1 MTLIRLERVSKSYD
15 QINDVLRNIDLSISE
30 GEFVVL
36 VGASGCGK
44 TTLLRMINRLI
55 EPTSGEILVKGKN
68 IRDWNKIELRRS
80 IGYVIQETG
89 LFPHMTIQE
98 NISYVLTIQKKDR
111 EYKQKRSKELINLV
125 GIPESYLNKYPR
137 ELSGGQKQR
146 IGVARALASDPEII
160 LMDEPF
166 GAIDEITRKNL
177 QDELKSIHDHLKKTI
192 IFVTHDIQEALKLGT
207 RIILL
212 KDGQIEQEGDQD
224 NLIFKPGTDYV
235 KDFFGIKGFKATL
248 DEKVVTRAYNR
259 ILDGEITM
267 DDLFK

>member
-1 MTLIRLERVSKSYD
+1 MTLIRLEHVSKSYD
-15 QINDVLRNIDLSISE
+15 QLNDVLKNIDLSISE

-55 EPTSGEILVKGKN
+55 EPTSGEILIKGKN
-68 IRDWNKIELRRS
+68 IRDWDKIELRRS

-89 LFPHMTIQE
+89 LFPHMTIQD
-98 NISYVLTIQKKDR
+98 NISYVLTIQKKNR
-111 EYKQKRSKELINLV
+111 ELKQKRSNELINLV
-125 GIPESYLNKYPR
+125 GIPESYLSKYPR

-177 QDELKSIHDHLKKTI
+177 QDELKRIHEHLKKTI

-207 RIILL
+207 RVILL
-212 KDGQIEQEGDQD
+212 RDGLIEQEGSQFD
-224 NLIFKPGTDYV
+224 LIFKPETDYV
-235 KDFFGIKGFKATL
+235 KEFFGIKGFKATL
-248 DEKVVTRAYNR
+248 DENVVTNAYNR
-259 ILDGEITM
+259 ILGGEITM

>member
-1 MTLIRLERVSKSYD
+1 MTLIRLDSVCKSYD
-15 QINDVLRNIDLSISE
+15 QITDVLKNIDLSILE

-55 EPTSGEILVKGKN
+55 EPTSGEILIKGKN
-68 IRDWNKIELRRS
+68 IKDWDKIELRRS

-89 LFPHMTIQE
+89 LFPHMTIQD
-98 NISYVLTIQKKDR
+98 NICYVLTIQQKDR
-111 EYKQKRSKELINLV
+111 VFKHKRAKELIDLV
-125 GIPESYLNKYPR
+125 GIPESYLSKYPR
-137 ELSGGQKQR
+137 ELSGGQRQR

-177 QDELKSIHDHLKKTI
+177 QDELKNIHNHLKKTI

-212 KDGQIEQEGDQD
+212 RDGLIEQQGNQD
-224 NLIFKPGTDYV
+224 NLIFEPKTDYV
-235 KDFFGIKGFKATL
+235 KEFFGIKGFKATL
-248 DEKVVTRAYNR
+248 DEKLMTKAYNR
-259 ILDGEITM
+259 ILNGEITM
-267 DDLFK
+267 EDFCK